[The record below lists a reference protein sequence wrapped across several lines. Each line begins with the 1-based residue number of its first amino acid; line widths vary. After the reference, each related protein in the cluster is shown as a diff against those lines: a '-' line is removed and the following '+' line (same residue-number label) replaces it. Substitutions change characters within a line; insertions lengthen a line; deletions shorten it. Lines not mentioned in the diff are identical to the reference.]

1 MRRLALATFLALV
14 FAFVASCASER
25 SYDRGQ
31 RNFPQTALRGA
42 IVFGEAPEILL
53 NGDPARLAP
62 GARIRNA
69 NNLMVVPSGLLGA
82 RVLAHYTVDTS
93 GLVKDVW
100 ILTPGEAS
108 NRPWP
113 TTRKDAASW
122 QFDPAAQSWTKP

>member
-1 MRRLALATFLALV
+1 MRRFAHTAFLVLVLAV
-14 FAFVASCASER
+14 VASCASDR

-31 RNFPQTALRGA
+31 RHFPQNALRGA
-42 IVFGEAPEILL
+42 IVFGEAPDILL
-53 NGDPARLAP
+53 NGDAARLAP
-62 GARIRNA
+62 GARIRDA

-82 RVLAHYTVDTS
+82 RALVHYTVDTS

-100 ILTPGEAS
+100 ILTPGEAG